1 MSFAFLPKGE
11 YKIGQIINVHGEKM
25 KVTKYSHTG
34 KNLEAVT
41 LDNAPV
47 FKRKTVILT
56 DEPAIVEV
64 TK

>member
-11 YKIGQIINVHGEKM
+11 YQIGQIIDVHGEKM

-41 LDNAPV
+41 LWNAPV
-47 FKRKTVILT
+47 FKRKVIILT
-56 DEPAIVEV
+56 DEPSIGEV